1 MTILYILLTGLA
13 FALVSVGSKWID
25 GKIVQKKTN
34 KSSRSLRNDKKTL
47 TIIFILYF
55 ILGIIS
61 GYFIFVGLK

>member
-25 GKIVQKKTN
+25 GKIAQKKTN
-34 KSSRSLRNDKKTL
+34 KSSRTLRNDKKTL

-55 ILGIIS
+55 ILGIVS

>member
-25 GKIVQKKTN
+25 GKITQKKTN
-34 KSSRSLRNDKKTL
+34 KSSRTLRNDKKTL

-55 ILGIIS
+55 ILGIVS

>member
-1 MTILYILLTGLA
+1 MTILYILLSGLA